1 MIHILSRDGKNLLIF
16 CDPVSRRKP
25 IPKSSEHN
33 FRHEVSTG
41 RSFCMCLFAEEEL
54 TRKAFVLMDVWVP
67 PNGIPQ
73 KDEGMGGMGQLV
85 DPQI

>member
-1 MIHILSRDGKNLLIF
+1 
-16 CDPVSRRKP
+16 
-25 IPKSSEHN
+25 
-33 FRHEVSTG
+33 
-41 RSFCMCLFAEEEL
+41 MCLFAEEEL